1 MPKLESIIELRI
13 DTLPNGEYGWNAG
26 FSARPGDCL
35 DNELGL
41 ASYRDCIARAAP
53 IRSVAG
59 SKRSSSGHCRTSSL
73 GLGGVASG
81 SGSLTSAAASLVLG
95 LALVLRY
102 LAGGRYELGETLPL
116 DAGDIANTAAALA
129 MRIHSAW
136 G

>member
-53 IRSVAG
+53 IFPDN
-59 SKRSSSGHCRTSSL
+59 
-73 GLGGVASG
+73 
-81 SGSLTSAAASLVLG
+81 SLVEVRVDGISAGTWPVHALHQTAPAVATEVDQRIG
-95 LALVLRY
+95 ALLLSSRRLDPNDPSLA
-102 LAGGRYELGETLPL
+102 A
-116 DAGDIANTAAALA
+116 
-129 MRIHSAW
+129 
-136 G
+136 